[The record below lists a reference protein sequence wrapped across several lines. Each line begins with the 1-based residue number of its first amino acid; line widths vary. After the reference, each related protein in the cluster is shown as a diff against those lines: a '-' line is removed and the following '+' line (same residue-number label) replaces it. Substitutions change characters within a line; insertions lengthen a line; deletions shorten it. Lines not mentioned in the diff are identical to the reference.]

1 MEAQGAGG
9 AAGTEAERQQARK
22 RELRAKLKEKQEILR
37 GGVDL
42 QALVIVVCLASVH
55 PTSMS
60 GFGAAQHREMV
71 LVARSNFP
79 PMSHYLLQALEDK
92 AKAEQGKGKAE
103 QGKGAAAKRKE
114 LEDTVAAH
122 KREQQLRAE
131 AAGPEEVD

>member
-42 QALVIVVCLASVH
+42 QALVIVVVVVCLASVH

-60 GFGAAQHREMV
+60 GSGAAQHREMV
-71 LVARSNFP
+71 FIS
-79 PMSHYLLQALEDK
+79 
-92 AKAEQGKGKAE
+92 
-103 QGKGAAAKRKE
+103 
-114 LEDTVAAH
+114 T
-122 KREQQLRAE
+122 
-131 AAGPEEVD
+131 

>member
-1 MEAQGAGG
+1 
-9 AAGTEAERQQARK
+9 
-22 RELRAKLKEKQEILR
+22 
-37 GGVDL
+37 
-42 QALVIVVCLASVH
+42 
-55 PTSMS
+55 
-60 GFGAAQHREMV
+60 
-71 LVARSNFP
+71 
-79 PMSHYLLQALEDK
+79 MSHYLLQALEDK